1 MVNPWV
7 EFVKQYAKA
16 NNISY
21 GHAIKEAGPAYHS
34 MKKRGKSTL
43 RGKGLDEL
51 PDVLQEKIGS
61 YLDDKSLG
69 SISNTNKGIN
79 RNEGIQND
87 LESRRSKQS
96 QIVQAQFTEW
106 SREVADVLREFNPTM
121 RDLLQPWNTDYATF
135 SRYYDKLVVVL
146 HRHSKLRNHE
156 LLSDKQRL
164 TASRDVEKLQK
175 KLKLMIPHLNRH
187 DSAELVGSNTPW
199 YKNIFQIK

>member
-79 RNEGIQND
+79 RNEGIKND

-96 QIVQAQFTEW
+96 QSVQAEYNNLIREANELHRTKQVTL
-106 SREVADVLREFNPTM
+106 RVAEVADRLEKLKNGSFLTSDQRRTADNIVDFF
-121 RDLLQPWNTDYATF
+121 DL
-135 SRYYDKLVVVL
+135 VL
-146 HRHSKLRNHE
+146 HNKAVNDRAIYETNAPR
-156 LLSDKQRL
+156 R
-164 TASRDVEKLQK
+164 R
-175 KLKLMIPHLNRH
+175 
-187 DSAELVGSNTPW
+187 TPW
-199 YKNIFQIK
+199 YQRLFGRR

>member
-69 SISNTNKGIN
+69 SISNTNKGMN

-87 LESRRSKQS
+87 LESRRSEQP
-96 QIVQAQFTEW
+96 QRVQAEYNNLVREANEW
-106 SREVADVLREFNPTM
+106 HRTKQVTRRVAEIADRLEQLKDGSFLTSDQRRTAGNIVDFF
-121 RDLLQPWNTDYATF
+121 DL
-135 SRYYDKLVVVL
+135 VL
-146 HRHSKLRNHE
+146 HKKAVNDRFIYQTNNPRRKPWY
-156 LLSDKQRL
+156 QRL
-164 TASRDVEKLQK
+164 F
-175 KLKLMIPHLNRH
+175 
-187 DSAELVGSNTPW
+187 G
-199 YKNIFQIK
+199 

>member
-69 SISNTNKGIN
+69 SISNTNKGMN

-96 QIVQAQFTEW
+96 QSVQAEYNNLI
-106 SREVADVLREFNPTM
+106 REANELRRTRQVNRRVAEIAD
-121 RDLLQPWNTDYATF
+121 
-135 SRYYDKLVVVL
+135 
-146 HRHSKLRNHE
+146 
-156 LLSDKQRL
+156 RL
-164 TASRDVEKLQK
+164 EKLKDGSFLTSDQRRTAEQFVDFFDLVLYK
-175 KLKLMIPHLNRH
+175 KAIDDRADRVIYETNNPRRR
-187 DSAELVGSNTPW
+187 TPW
-199 YKNIFQIK
+199 YRRLFGRR

>member
-1 MVNPWV
+1 MPN
-7 EFVKQYAKA
+7 ELQ
-16 NNISY
+16 
-21 GHAIKEAGPAYHS
+21 
-34 MKKRGKSTL
+34 KKIV
-43 RGKGLDEL
+43 DN
-51 PDVLQEKIGS
+51 
-61 YLDDKSLG
+61 LDDKSIG
-69 SISNTNKGIN
+69 NISNTGKEFN
-79 RNEGIQND
+79 RNEDVQK
-87 LESRRSKQS
+87 R
-96 QIVQAQFTEW
+96 IVQAQFTEW

-199 YKNIFQIK
+199 YKNIFQIE

>member
-1 MVNPWV
+1 MANEWV
-7 EFVKQYAKA
+7 EFVEQYAKE

-21 GHAIKEAGPAYHS
+21 SHTLKEAGSAYQS
-34 MKKRGKSTL
+34 RKKRGKSTL
-43 RGKGLDEL
+43 RGKGLGDL
-51 PDVLQEKIGS
+51 PDVLHKKIVDN
-61 YLDDKSLG
+61 LDDKSLG
-69 SISNTNKGIN
+69 SLSNTGREFN
-79 RNEGIQND
+79 RNEYTKK
-87 LESRRSKQS
+87 R
-96 QIVQAQFTEW
+96 IVQVQFTEW

-199 YKNIFQIK
+199 YKNIFQIE